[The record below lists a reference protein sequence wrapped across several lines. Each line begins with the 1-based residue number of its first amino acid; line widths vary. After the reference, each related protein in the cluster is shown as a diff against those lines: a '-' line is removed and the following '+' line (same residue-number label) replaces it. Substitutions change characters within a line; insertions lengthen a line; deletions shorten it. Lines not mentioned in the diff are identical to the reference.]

1 MILHYLKVALRNIH
15 KYAVQN
21 LLCVLGLAVGF
32 IALSLSA
39 YWYWFENTYDK
50 TIKDWDR
57 IYTVR
62 TGLMMNNLYS
72 PISDESL
79 AQLKRL
85 KDIEMVGCLLVDGSI
100 AANMD
105 SNFMEMIGLDVIKG
119 KPGGLPDDYGLC
131 ISESAAKRTFGSD
144 VELGRNMT
152 TGEINSIGVMGGGT
166 YVGNDDELT
175 GCKVSGVFRD
185 LNHSFLKALNIN
197 MMAQSYLDDISS
209 QNPYNY
215 YSRMVLFKVRKGTDM
230 EKLEKEISGIVDP
243 NSSYPSVKLLNISKL
258 HEGVI
263 KSPMDAKHVRF
274 IALTSLLLIMCA
286 VVNSISMTVTRI
298 TGRRKEMGLR
308 RSCGSSVRKLVVML
322 SVEMAVEFII
332 SLIVAL
338 CGLFLIKDHFAD
350 FTFIGGNSMMIVWG
364 CLIVMASA
372 FILSLAAGVIT
383 IAIILK
389 DSLNNM
395 MTQGKSRSKRFR
407 MAGLTVQL
415 SISLFCIFCS
425 SVLIRQIKFLC
436 NSNWGIGING
446 VVNIEMTNDD
456 NVYFNRTYNADSQ
469 LVDEQAIRQDITST
483 RNQYLSR
490 LSQELSALPMVE
502 FAKTTNYSFVSRQSF
517 SSSYQFVAD
526 ESALSDPVS
535 IRAIIMGDP
544 SNSAYGFTVLHGTVP
559 DVIGPDEIVVTEA
572 TCRILGI
579 DDPLGKTIYQL
590 RYPNLKPLTIVAI
603 LKDLYLDGPVSEAS
617 PLIFFNTSY
626 IFRSP
631 HNPGESYN
639 VIAKFDPSRR
649 KEFAAALDSLVE
661 KAPWTAYASY
671 MDDWMDEFLKSDRTL
686 VKLMTVA
693 GLVCIIIAILGVFM
707 GITLA
712 CQERRREIAV
722 RKVHGASVKDIALS
736 LLREYAVVLVVSAAL
751 SFTAGT
757 IVMHSWLQHFAK
769 IATIRWWIYAIILLA
784 MALLIFASVARRV
797 FRTARENP
805 ALVIKSE

>member
-50 TIKDWDR
+50 TVKDWER

-72 PISDESL
+72 PIPDESL

-85 KDIEMVGCLLVDGSI
+85 KDIEMVGCIATRGSI
-100 AANMD
+100 AACMD
-105 SNFMEMIGLDVIKG
+105 RNFMELIGLEIIKG
-119 KPGGLPDDYGLC
+119 KPGGLPDDYGFC

-152 TGEINSIGVMGGGT
+152 TSELNSIGILGGAT
-166 YVGNDDELT
+166 YVNDDELT

-185 LNHSFLKALNIN
+185 LNHSFLKRSNIN
-197 MMAQSYLDDISS
+197 MMILEDLDNMG
-209 QNPYNY
+209 QEYYYYN
-215 YSRMVLFKVRKGTDM
+215 RMVLFKVRKGTDID
-230 EKLEKEISGIVDP
+230 KLEKEISGIVDP
-243 NSSYPSVKLLNISKL
+243 DSSYPSVKLVNISKL

-286 VVNSISMTVTRI
+286 IVNSISMTVTRI

-322 SVEMAVEFII
+322 SVEMAVELTI

-350 FTFIGGNSMMIVWG
+350 FTFIGGNSTMIVWG

-469 LVDEQAIRQDITST
+469 LIDEQAIRQDITST

-502 FAKTTNYSFVSRQSF
+502 YAKTTNYSFVSRRSG
-517 SSSYQFVAD
+517 SSSYQFAAD
-526 ESALSDPVS
+526 ESSLSDPVS
-535 IRAIIMGDP
+535 IRAIIMSDP

-579 DDPLGKTIYQL
+579 EDPLGKTIYQL
-590 RYPNLKPLTIVAI
+590 RYPNRKPLTIVAI

-617 PLIFFNTSY
+617 PLVFFNTSD
-626 IFRSP
+626 IFHSLN
-631 HNPGESYN
+631 NPNESYN

-649 KEFAAALDSLVE
+649 KEFAAALDSLIE
-661 KAPWTAYASY
+661 KAPGGAYTSY

-686 VKLMTVA
+686 VKLMVVS

-707 GITLA
+707 AITLA

-722 RKVHGASVKDIALS
+722 RKVHGASVTDIALS

-769 IATIRWWIYAIILLA
+769 IATIRWWIYAIILLF

>member
-50 TIKDWDR
+50 TVKDWER

-72 PISDESL
+72 PIPDESL

-85 KDIEMVGCLLVDGSI
+85 KDIEMVGCIATRGSI
-100 AANMD
+100 AACMD
-105 SNFMEMIGLDVIKG
+105 RNFMELIGLEIIKG
-119 KPGGLPDDYGLC
+119 KPGGLPDDYGFC

-152 TGEINSIGVMGGGT
+152 TSELNSIGILGGAT
-166 YVGNDDELT
+166 YVNDDELT

-185 LNHSFLKALNIN
+185 LNHSFLKRSNIN
-197 MMAQSYLDDISS
+197 MMILEDLDNMG
-209 QNPYNY
+209 QEYYYYN
-215 YSRMVLFKVRKGTDM
+215 RMVLFKVRKGTDID
-230 EKLEKEISGIVDP
+230 KLEKEISGIVDP
-243 NSSYPSVKLLNISKL
+243 DSSYPSVKLVNISKL

-286 VVNSISMTVTRI
+286 IVNSISMTVTRI

-322 SVEMAVEFII
+322 SVEMAVEFTI

-350 FTFIGGNSMMIVWG
+350 FTFIGGNSTMIVWG

-469 LVDEQAIRQDITST
+469 LIDEQAIRQDITST

-502 FAKTTNYSFVSRQSF
+502 YAKTTNYSFVSRRSG
-517 SSSYQFVAD
+517 SSSYQFAAD
-526 ESALSDPVS
+526 ESSLSDPVS
-535 IRAIIMGDP
+535 IRAIIMSDP

-579 DDPLGKTIYQL
+579 EDPLGKTIYQL
-590 RYPNLKPLTIVAI
+590 RYPNRKPLTIVAI

-617 PLIFFNTSY
+617 PLVFFNTSD
-626 IFRSP
+626 IFHSLN
-631 HNPGESYN
+631 NPNESYN

-649 KEFAAALDSLVE
+649 KEFAAALDSLIE
-661 KAPWTAYASY
+661 KAPGGAYTSY

-686 VKLMTVA
+686 VKLMVVS

-707 GITLA
+707 AITLA

-769 IATIRWWIYAIILLA
+769 IATIRWWIYAIILLF

>member
-50 TIKDWDR
+50 TVKDWER

-72 PISDESL
+72 PIPDESL

-85 KDIEMVGCLLVDGSI
+85 KDIEMVGCIATRGSI
-100 AANMD
+100 AACMD
-105 SNFMEMIGLDVIKG
+105 RNFMELIGLEIIKG
-119 KPGGLPDDYGLC
+119 KPGGLPDDYGFC

-152 TGEINSIGVMGGGT
+152 TSELNSIGILGGAT
-166 YVGNDDELT
+166 YVNDDELT

-185 LNHSFLKALNIN
+185 LNHSFLKRSNIN
-197 MMAQSYLDDISS
+197 MMILEDLDNMG
-209 QNPYNY
+209 QEYYYYN
-215 YSRMVLFKVRKGTDM
+215 RMVLFKVRKGTDID
-230 EKLEKEISGIVDP
+230 KLEKEISGIVDP
-243 NSSYPSVKLLNISKL
+243 DSSYPSVKLVNISKL

-286 VVNSISMTVTRI
+286 IVNSISMTVTRI

-322 SVEMAVEFII
+322 SVEMAVEFTI

-350 FTFIGGNSMMIVWG
+350 FTFIGGNSTMIVWG

-407 MAGLTVQL
+407 IAGLTVQL

-456 NVYFNRTYNADSQ
+456 NVYFNRTYNADSH
-469 LVDEQAIRQDITST
+469 LIDEQAIRQDITST

-502 FAKTTNYSFVSRQSF
+502 YAKTTNYSFVSRRSG
-517 SSSYQFVAD
+517 SSSYQFAAD
-526 ESALSDPVS
+526 ESSLSDPVS
-535 IRAIIMGDP
+535 IRAIIMSDP

-579 DDPLGKTIYQL
+579 EDPLGKTIYQL
-590 RYPNLKPLTIVAI
+590 RYPNRKPLTIVAI

-617 PLIFFNTSY
+617 PLVFFNTSD
-626 IFRSP
+626 IFHSLN
-631 HNPGESYN
+631 NPNESYN

-649 KEFAAALDSLVE
+649 KEFAAALDSLIE
-661 KAPWTAYASY
+661 KAPGGAYTSY

-686 VKLMTVA
+686 VKLMVVS

-707 GITLA
+707 AITLA

-769 IATIRWWIYAIILLA
+769 IATIRWWIYAIILLF

>member
-50 TIKDWDR
+50 TVKDWER

-72 PISDESL
+72 PIPDESL

-85 KDIEMVGCLLVDGSI
+85 KDIEMVGCIATRGSI
-100 AANMD
+100 AACMD
-105 SNFMEMIGLDVIKG
+105 RNFMELIGLEIIKG
-119 KPGGLPDDYGLC
+119 KPGGLPDDYGFC

-152 TGEINSIGVMGGGT
+152 TSELNSIGILGGAT
-166 YVGNDDELT
+166 YVNDDELT

-185 LNHSFLKALNIN
+185 LNHSFLKRSNIN
-197 MMAQSYLDDISS
+197 MMILEDLDNMG
-209 QNPYNY
+209 QEYYYYN
-215 YSRMVLFKVRKGTDM
+215 RMVLFKVRKGTDID
-230 EKLEKEISGIVDP
+230 KLEKEISGIVDP
-243 NSSYPSVKLLNISKL
+243 DSSYPSVKLVNISKL

-286 VVNSISMTVTRI
+286 IVNSISMTVTRI

-322 SVEMAVEFII
+322 SVEMAVEFTI

-350 FTFIGGNSMMIVWG
+350 FTFIGGNSTMIVWG

-456 NVYFNRTYNADSQ
+456 NVYFNRTYNADSH
-469 LVDEQAIRQDITST
+469 LIDEQAIRQDITST

-502 FAKTTNYSFVSRQSF
+502 YAKTTNYSFVSRRSG
-517 SSSYQFVAD
+517 SSSYQFAAD
-526 ESALSDPVS
+526 ESSLSDPVS
-535 IRAIIMGDP
+535 IRAIIMSDP

-579 DDPLGKTIYQL
+579 EDPLGKTIYQL
-590 RYPNLKPLTIVAI
+590 RYPNRKPLTIVAI

-617 PLIFFNTSY
+617 PLVFFNTSD
-626 IFRSP
+626 IFHSLN
-631 HNPGESYN
+631 NPNESYN

-649 KEFAAALDSLVE
+649 KEFAAALDSLIE
-661 KAPWTAYASY
+661 KAPGGAYTSY

-686 VKLMTVA
+686 VKLMVVS

-707 GITLA
+707 AITLA

-769 IATIRWWIYAIILLA
+769 IATIRWWIYAIILLF